1 MKKYQIVKIKRLFG
15 IYNGKIVLE
24 EIIYKQNPEEFL
36 NDDNAY
42 ISNLRNSTKK
52 IKLFDV
58 SSKTEEEIHQD
69 VYKSMED
76 IQYEN
81 GKIYFVAYKAQKI
94 EYLDLDT
101 KQKQI
106 LCDLPQSDV
115 ILNGIYDNKLQ
126 YCYYNKDT
134 SKVDKAYYIDLETKE
149 NKEIKLFDKNGYLVK
164 ILAENKEYYF
174 VRKGYELG
182 AEYTTW
188 AGTKQQNIEKTNYAL
203 IKKEDYWNSTPKYI
217 DIKNTQKE
225 QGEKTMLEIIDLSKS
240 YKEKKVLDNI
250 NLKLENGLYGLLR
263 TKWSRKEYIN
273 EYHNR

>member
-1 MKKYQIVKIKRLFG
+1 MKKYQIVKIERLFG
-15 IYNGKIVLE
+15 IYNGKIILE
-24 EIIYKQNPEEFL
+24 EIVYKQNPEDFL
-36 NDDNAY
+36 DDDNAY

-58 SSKTEEEIHQD
+58 SSKTEEKIYQD
-69 VYKSMED
+69 VYQNMEN
-76 IQYEN
+76 IQCGN
-81 GKIYFVAYKAQKI
+81 GKVYFVAHKGQKI
-94 EYLDLDT
+94 EYVDLDT
-101 KQKQI
+101 KQKQT
-106 LCDLPQSDV
+106 LCDLPKREV

-126 YCYYNKDT
+126 YIYYTKDKT
-134 SKVDKAYYIDLETKE
+134 IEDKAYYIDLETKE
-149 NKEIKLFDKNGYLVK
+149 NRELKLFDKNGYLVK
-164 ILAENKEYYF
+164 ILAKNKEYYF
-174 VRKGYELG
+174 VIKGYELG

-203 IKKEDYWNSTPKYI
+203 IKKEDYWNSNPKYI

-225 QGEKTMLEIIDLSKS
+225 QGEKTMLEIINLSKS

-263 TKWSRKEYIN
+263 TKWSRKKYIN